1 MRVETGGQW
10 ANGAC
15 VVDRRSRWSA
25 ASSSSSSSGPATA
38 AAAAEPA
45 SARQAVEGLEAVEE
59 VVPEGADEGA
69 WLGEGGN
76 RVWVCQKSGW
86 VEQFGE
92 VMIRRILGLE
102 VDG

>member
-1 MRVETGGQW
+1 L
-10 ANGAC
+10 
-15 VVDRRSRWSA
+15 
-25 ASSSSSSSGPATA
+25 SG

-45 SARQAVEGLEAVEE
+45 SAEQAVEGLEAVEE